1 MAIPEDFVTPG
12 ARLEALAIA
21 QLRQERGDRWS
32 LWAPPLVLVVV
43 QPSFKVPIAYEAVRQ
58 HRAARLLAR
67 RTVWRR
73 DVDRARVPPSL
84 SSAEPE
90 AAALAPTFEV
100 AEGPLD
106 EEAFLREQ
114 QALAAASV
122 PAFPPTG
129 HMGLDGVTFEL
140 VLSADLVSTRYRWWT
155 SPPPGWEP
163 LATFVQR
170 FIQLSERA
178 IGVSHDPPRA

>member
-67 RTVWRR
+67 RMDLTPARVGAAR
-73 DVDRARVPPSL
+73 DVRATVYP
-84 SSAEPE
+84 AE
-90 AAALAPTFEV
+90 
-100 AEGPLD
+100 
-106 EEAFLREQ
+106 
-114 QALAAASV
+114 
-122 PAFPPTG
+122 
-129 HMGLDGVTFEL
+129 
-140 VLSADLVSTRYRWWT
+140 
-155 SPPPGWEP
+155 
-163 LATFVQR
+163 
-170 FIQLSERA
+170 
-178 IGVSHDPPRA
+178 